1 MYVKNAVIFLWT
13 LAVWKLAQAE
23 KKFNAQLS
31 RLTHHFNGCFMW
43 EFIPND
49 WWLPVYFSITPV
61 SQPIRMGVNP
71 GVDGV
76 VTTTPDFK
84 VGRGDRGMLAKYYY
98 ILIIFYNV
106 QEYEIKT
113 RSKVVTL
120 KK

>member
-1 MYVKNAVIFLWT
+1 
-13 LAVWKLAQAE
+13 
-23 KKFNAQLS
+23 
-31 RLTHHFNGCFMW
+31 
-43 EFIPND
+43 
-49 WWLPVYFSITPV
+49 
-61 SQPIRMGVNP
+61 MGVNP

-84 VGRGDRGMLAKYYY
+84 VGRGDCGMLAKYYY